1 MGKRGRKPVYLSPPA
16 DELGAMLAREPMH
29 VVCSHYGVDRK
40 TMRRWMTECD
50 IPVPEIRKL
59 RPRVGRTWL
68 DLGYCPNLGKRVRT
82 RLYEV
87 WASMRKRCL
96 VPSCP
101 DYPRYGGR
109 GVTICDQWLRDYGVF
124 REWAVTNGGYRKGLT
139 LDRIDSHGNYE
150 PANCRF
156 VTKADQQLNIRRG
169 IKLTVDGE
177 TRSLAEWA
185 RVSGVDPD
193 VIRARYYGGWPHKQ
207 AVFDP
212 SSR

>member
-1 MGKRGRKPVYLSPPA
+1 
-16 DELGAMLAREPMH
+16 MLERDRFFE
-29 VVCSHYGVDRK
+29 VCSHYGVGRK
-40 TMRRWMTECD
+40 TMLRWMAECGL
-50 IPVPEIRKL
+50 PLPEIRKL
-59 RPRVGRTWL
+59 RPREGRTWL
-68 DLGYCPNLGKRVRT
+68 DIGYCPSLGKRVRT

-96 VPSCP
+96 VPTCP

-109 GVTICDQWLRDYGVF
+109 GVTICDLWLRDYAAF
-124 REWAVTNGGYRKGLT
+124 RAWAVTNGGYRKGLT
-139 LDRIDSHGNYE
+139 LDRRDSNGNYE
-150 PANCRF
+150 PDNCRF

-185 RVSGVDPD
+185 RVSGVPAQT
-193 VIRARYYGGWPHKQ
+193 IRERYYNGWQHKH

-212 SSR
+212 PPR